1 MFRLKFNTKKQPK
14 KFAAVRSY
22 TQSFG
27 TKKQQNIL
35 TLVIINYASYRYE
48 YFVFLRSRKF

>member
-22 TQSFG
+22 THFFKHQKNNKTAG
-27 TKKQQNIL
+27 
-35 TLVIINYASYRYE
+35 INH
-48 YFVFLRSRKF
+48 K